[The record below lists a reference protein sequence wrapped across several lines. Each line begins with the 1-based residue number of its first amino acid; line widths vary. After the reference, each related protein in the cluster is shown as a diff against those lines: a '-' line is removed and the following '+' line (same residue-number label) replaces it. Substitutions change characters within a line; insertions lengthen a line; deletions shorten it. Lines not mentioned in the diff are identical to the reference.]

1 MCSTV
6 ALTAAQ
12 NFAKDN
18 LKTCEAMHAGPQL
31 LDLSLDILRQTA
43 GHLHLKEWARGPS
56 LVCRAMNELS
66 MPYVAIK
73 ARCLPVSYARM
84 CMLS

>member
-1 MCSTV
+1 MVDSLCDAAGQMCLNGKV
-6 ALTAAQ
+6 
-12 NFAKDN
+12 
-18 LKTCEAMHAGPQL
+18 AGPQL
-31 LDLSLDILRQTA
+31 LDLPLDILRQTA

-73 ARCLPVSYARM
+73 LNELDCKPDG
-84 CMLS
+84 